1 MQRIEK
7 TDPATASPEASE
19 LLGKVKSQMGMVPN
33 ILATMARAPA
43 ALEGYLGL
51 SSALG
56 KGKLSAKWREQIA
69 LTVAGENACDY
80 CASVHTAVGGQLGL
94 AANELRANLRGQSED
109 SKVMEALTFARRIVE
124 DRGFV
129 NNTDLTLVRAAG
141 YSDEEIVEI
150 IANVMVNIFTNY
162 FNHIAGTEI
171 DFPVVDS
178 RSKVAA

>member
-7 TDPATASPEASE
+7 IDPATASAEASE
-19 LLGKVKSQMGMVPN
+19 LLGAVKSQMGMVPN
-33 ILATMARAPA
+33 ILATMARSPA

-51 SSALG
+51 SGALG
-56 KGKLSAKWREQIA
+56 KGKLSAKLREQIA

-80 CASVHTAVGGQLGL
+80 CASVHTAVGGQLGID
-94 AANELRANLRGQSED
+94 ANELRANLRGQSED
-109 SKVMEALTFARRIVE
+109 IKVMEALNFARRIVE

-129 NNTDLTLVRAAG
+129 NDTDLTLIRAAG

-178 RSKVAA
+178 CGKLAA